1 MLFSEFCPEDTRKS
15 IKEELKVDQSHFEEK
30 YLGLPTPEGRMKAAK
45 FQPIKERFSKRLT
58 DWSEKYMSTGAKDVL
73 IKSVAQ
79 AIPTSVM
86 GVFKMSAQFCED
98 YMKMVR
104 DFWWGDERNRRK
116 THWLAWEKLTC
127 PKTYGGLGFRDIK
140 CFNQALL
147 ARQAWRLIM
156 FPESLC
162 ARVLKAKYYPNG
174 DLLDTAFPKD
184 SSTPWKGIVYGLELL
199 KKGMIW
205 RIGNGEAVKIW
216 RHQWLPRDSKVRTIS
231 KRKWNRL
238 TYVKELMIEGEKQWD
253 EPRVRHLLHPEDAE
267 AVLKIRI
274 PQREMD
280 DFPAWYLE
288 NNGLLSVRSA
298 YKFAWSL
305 SDVDVRA
312 VSSSHAPDG
321 ERKIWKALW
330 KTEVQPKIK
339 IFGVCPVCGHEIEDS
354 HRAVIRCTKARAL
367 RYAIRKVWSLPDES
381 MFEYT

>member
-1 MLFSEFCPEDTRKS
+1 
-15 IKEELKVDQSHFEEK
+15 
-30 YLGLPTPEGRMKAAK
+30 
-45 FQPIKERFSKRLT
+45 
-58 DWSEKYMSTGAKDVL
+58 
-73 IKSVAQ
+73 
-79 AIPTSVM
+79 
-86 GVFKMSAQFCED
+86 
-98 YMKMVR
+98 
-104 DFWWGDERNRRK
+104 
-116 THWLAWEKLTC
+116 
-127 PKTYGGLGFRDIK
+127 
-140 CFNQALL
+140 
-147 ARQAWRLIM
+147 M

-288 NNGLLSVRSA
+288 NNGLFSVRSA
-298 YKFAWSL
+298 YKLAWSL
-305 SDVDVRA
+305 SDVGVRA

-354 HRAVIRCTKARAL
+354 HHAVIRCTKARAL
-367 RYAIRKVWSLPDES
+367 RYAMRKVWSLQTKLCSSIQDITS
-381 MFEYT
+381 C